1 MNSRAGISVPE
12 WITILVIAGLVAYLP
27 AVWGVFT
34 FDDYPWILRNAGLDP
49 RSFDFSLRRP
59 VTLITFAA
67 NLQAGGPD
75 PVGFHVVNIALHLAN
90 GVLVYLV
97 LVRSLPRTPDVAALA
112 ALGAAI
118 FLLHPAQTGAV
129 AYVSGRA
136 TSLMTFWLLVAHL
149 AALRS
154 RESRSRASMA
164 LSLVAFALA
173 VGSKETALVW
183 PALWMAWL
191 VFGEGVGFTRAL
203 RIAVPPLAAA
213 LVMVAGMLLHP
224 GYRNLLNEGLEAPQ
238 LAATPVGRIE
248 QRLGLGFCFNQ
259 EQARDDS
266 CIARRV
272 ESLSGLGRYLLSPR
286 DISIDPGRRPIG
298 AADWLAVAMAA
309 CAAWAA
315 LRTRPSA
322 IAAGAAWI
330 VVSLLPTSLLAVRPD
345 PVSDRLLYLPMV
357 GIALVAA
364 ALPAR
369 LGTPMARRLAAAC
382 GATIVLALAALA
394 WERNLQ
400 YTSEVAL
407 WADAVAKNPRNAR
420 AHVNLA
426 YALENE
432 GRFDRA
438 GNEYRAALEL
448 RPGLLWARRGL
459 ERIGAKRDGET

>member
-1 MNSRAGISVPE
+1 
-12 WITILVIAGLVAYLP
+12 
-27 AVWGVFT
+27 
-34 FDDYPWILRNAGLDP
+34 
-49 RSFDFSLRRP
+49 
-59 VTLITFAA
+59 
-67 NLQAGGPD
+67 
-75 PVGFHVVNIALHLAN
+75 
-90 GVLVYLV
+90 
-97 LVRSLPRTPDVAALA
+97 
-112 ALGAAI
+112 
-118 FLLHPAQTGAV
+118 
-129 AYVSGRA
+129 
-136 TSLMTFWLLVAHL
+136 
-149 AALRS
+149 
-154 RESRSRASMA
+154 MA

-330 VVSLLPTSLLAVRPD
+330 VVSLLPTSLLVVRPD

-369 LGTPMARRLAAAC
+369 LGTPMARRVAAAC

-432 GRFDRA
+432 GRFDGA